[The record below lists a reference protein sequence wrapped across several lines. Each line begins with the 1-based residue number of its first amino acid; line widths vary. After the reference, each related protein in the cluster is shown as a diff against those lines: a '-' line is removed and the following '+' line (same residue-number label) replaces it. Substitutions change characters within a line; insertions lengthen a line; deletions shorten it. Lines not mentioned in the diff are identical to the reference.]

1 MGLAALAIR
10 RPVATVMLVLMVL
23 FLGAIALMYMP
34 SDLLPEINF
43 PAIAIITEY
52 RGAGP
57 YEVESLVTRRVEE
70 ALGTTGDVR
79 HIRSESSEGFSL
91 VLAEFNWGVDM
102 DVAALEVR
110 ESVDYI
116 RDYLPQD
123 AGTPV
128 VIKTD
133 PSMLPIMRISL
144 SGPYDM
150 VELTYMADRVE
161 ARLERIGGVASVS
174 TSGGVVE
181 EISVEPDPVGLNAYS
196 LTLHHISSALARENL
211 SLPGGHLAE
220 AGERLT
226 LRTIGEFVTLDD
238 IRSVH
243 IFTPMGS
250 AVSLGDIARIRVIER
265 ETETRT
271 RLNAEPAVT
280 LSVQEQSGADTVQV
294 ARTVHRLVE
303 QLRTELP
310 EDVQITVVRD
320 QSDFINRSIATVSQN
335 VLFGGLLAIG
345 VLYLFLTDLRTVT
358 VIGLAIPISV
368 VSTFAFMYFSG
379 LTLNLVSLGGLALG
393 VGMLV
398 DNAIVILENI
408 FRHREAGASPEEA
421 AIQGTGEV
429 AAAVTASTATTVVVF
444 LPVVFIEGMAAQ
456 IFRQLAMTISFS
468 LASSLLVS
476 LTFVPMAASIFLR
489 RDPDRSGRVSRY
501 SAALQS
507 RLQQRYN
514 GLLRRGMRRRFLI
527 LALAVLLFAG
537 AALMALAMP
546 RLFLPEMD
554 QRQIDIEVSLPRG
567 AVLDRTDRVMQEVEE
582 ILMARED
589 VEFVFVS
596 AGRQSGGMGFRG
608 GTADGGSGLVQLI
621 PRGRDVPSTHEVMA
635 DLRREFARIPG
646 ADFRLSLSSSI
657 AGEDQLM
664 GAPIAV
670 SVLGDD
676 LDLVVSL
683 ADQISERVQEVPGT
697 IDVRTTWE
705 EGVPEVRLNINRY
718 VASQFGLTVADVAM
732 TVRAAVE
739 GDVATRYRLGDRDI
753 DVRVILPE
761 KYRLDLSSVQ
771 QMSLLTPDGGQVSL
785 SQLAEI
791 EREPGPTTIS
801 RRDQVRTVE
810 VQAQLDGR
818 DLDSVMEDIRVAL
831 DDLRLPP
838 GYALQYGGETKEMLD
853 AFGALGQAFIIGCIL
868 VYMVLAAQFES
879 FLQPLIVMVTIPL
892 AMIGVV
898 GALQAWNL
906 ALSVPAI
913 VGVIGMAGIVVNN
926 SIVMITYMN
935 QLRADGMAPMEAI
948 IEGATVR
955 LRPVLMTS
963 VTTIL
968 GLLPMAMERGEGAE
982 LQNAMAASV
991 LGGLLA
997 STALTLFVVPALYSL
1012 LQRTGEETGYEK
1024 A

>member
-1 MGLAALAIR
+1 MGLAALAIK
-10 RPVATVMLVLMVL
+10 RPVATVMMVLMVL
-23 FLGAIALMYMP
+23 FLGSVAVMYMP

-43 PAIAIITEY
+43 PAIAVITEY

-57 YEVESLVTRRVEE
+57 HEVESLVTRRVEE

-79 HIRSESSEGFSL
+79 HITSESSEGFSL
-91 VLAEFNWGVDM
+91 VIAEFNWGVDM
-102 DVAALEVR
+102 DMAALEVR

-116 RDYLPQD
+116 RDYLPHD
-123 AGTPV
+123 AGAPI

-133 PSMLPIMRISL
+133 PSLLPIMRISL
-144 SGPYDM
+144 SGPYDL
-150 VELTYMADRVE
+150 VELTYMAELVE

-174 TSGGVVE
+174 ISGGVVE
-181 EISVEPDPVGLNAYS
+181 VISVEPDPVRLSSYG
-196 LTLHHISSALARENL
+196 LTLHHVSSALSRENL
-211 SLPGGHLAE
+211 SLPGGHLSE
-220 AGERLT
+220 AGQRLT

-243 IFTPMGS
+243 MLTPTGA
-250 AVSLGDIARIRVIER
+250 AVAVGDIAGVSVVER
-265 ETETRT
+265 EPETRT
-271 RLNAEPAVT
+271 RLNSEPAVT
-280 LSVQEQSGADTVQV
+280 MSVREQSGANTVQV
-294 ARTVHRLVE
+294 ARSIHRALAE
-303 QLRTELP
+303 LTGELP
-310 EDVQITVVRD
+310 GDVDITVVRD

-335 VLFGGLLAIG
+335 VLFGGILAIG
-345 VLYLFLTDLRTVT
+345 ILYLFLTDLRTVM
-358 VIGLAIPISV
+358 VIGLAIPISI
-368 VSTFAFMYFSG
+368 VSTFAFMYFTG
-379 LTLNLVSLGGLALG
+379 LTLNLISLGGLALG

-408 FRHREAGASPEEA
+408 FRHRETGASPKEA
-421 AIQGTGEV
+421 AVRGTGEV
-429 AAAVTASTATTVVVF
+429 AAAVTASTLTTVAVF

-489 RDPDRSGRVSRY
+489 RDPDRSGWVARHSG
-501 SAALQS
+501 ALQG
-507 RLQQRYN
+507 RLQQRYTRLVRASV
-514 GLLRRGMRRRFLI
+514 GQRFLVVA
-527 LALAVLLFAG
+527 LALVLLAG
-537 AALMALAMP
+537 SVLVALAMP

-554 QRQIDIEVSLPRG
+554 QRQIDIDVTLPRG
-567 AVLDRTDRVMQEVEE
+567 AVLDRTDRVMGEVEE
-582 ILMARED
+582 ILMDRED

-596 AGRQSGGMGFRG
+596 AGRQAGGIGFQ
-608 GTADGGSGLVQLI
+608 GSSPDAGSALVQLV
-621 PRGRDVPSTHEVMA
+621 PRGRDVPSTHEAMA
-635 DLRREFARIPG
+635 DLRRELARIAG
-646 ADFRLSLSSSI
+646 ADISVSLSSSI
-657 AGEDQLM
+657 AGEDHLM
-664 GAPIAV
+664 GAPVAV

-683 ADQISERVQEVPGT
+683 AEQVREVVEEVPGT
-697 IDVRTTWE
+697 INVRTTWE
-705 EGVPEVRLNINRY
+705 EGVPEVRLNINRHLT
-718 VASQFGLTVADVAM
+718 SQFGLTAAEVAM

-739 GDVATRYRLGDRDI
+739 GDVATRYRLGDRDV
-753 DVRVILPE
+753 DVRVILPQVH
-761 KYRLDLSSVQ
+761 RGDLSSVQ
-771 QMSLLTPDGGQVSL
+771 QMTLLTPAGGLVSL
-785 SQLAEI
+785 AQLTQI
-791 EREPGPTTIS
+791 QREPGPTTIF

-818 DLDSVMEDIRVAL
+818 DLSSVMDDIQGRV
-831 DDLRLPP
+831 DDLHLPA
-838 GYALQYGGETKEMLD
+838 GYAVQYGGETQEMFE
-853 AFGALGQAFIIGCIL
+853 AFEVLGQAFLIGCIL

-898 GALQAWNL
+898 AALSLWDL

-935 QLRADGMAPMEAI
+935 QLRARGMVALEAI
-948 IEGATVR
+948 VEGATIR

-968 GLLPMAMERGEGAE
+968 GLMPMALERGEGAE

-991 LGGLLA
+991 LGGLLV
-997 STALTLFVVPALYSL
+997 STALTLFVIPAVYSL
-1012 LQRTGEETGYEK
+1012 AAATNRRGDRS
-1024 A
+1024 